1 MIFQMIKRKR
11 YDKLPLQAN
20 FYPVASMAYIQDKSS
35 RLSLI
40 SGQPLGGTSAASG
53 ALEIMLDRRLM
64 QVRVKHS
71 YYSPHPQRESFTFK
85 ILQ

>member
-1 MIFQMIKRKR
+1 MIKRKR

-20 FYPVASMAYIQDKSS
+20 FYPVPSMAYIQDKTS

-40 SGQPLGGTSAASG
+40 SGQPLGGSSAVSG

-64 QVRVKHS
+64 QVRVRPREWLS
-71 YYSPHPQRESFTFK
+71 NSPVTVLVIIKFY
-85 ILQ
+85 I

>member
-1 MIFQMIKRKR
+1 MIKRKR

-20 FYPVASMAYIQDKSS
+20 FYPVPSMAYIQDKTS

-40 SGQPLGGTSAASG
+40 SGQPLGGSSAASG

-64 QVRVKHS
+64 QVRVRPREWLS
-71 YYSPHPQRESFTFK
+71 NSPVTVLVIIKFY
-85 ILQ
+85 I

>member
-1 MIFQMIKRKR
+1 MIKRKR

-40 SGQPLGGTSAASG
+40 TGQPLGGSSAASG
-53 ALEIMLDRRLM
+53 SLEIMLDRRLM
-64 QVRVKHS
+64 QVSK
-71 YYSPHPQRESFTFK
+71 YSQSVLIIVIIRKFY
-85 ILQ
+85 I

>member
-1 MIFQMIKRKR
+1 MIKRKR

-20 FYPVASMAYIQDKSS
+20 FYPVPSMAYIQDKSS

-40 SGQPLGGTSAASG
+40 SGQPLGGSSAASG

-64 QVRVKHS
+64 QVSESPPHRYHHLEVLHLKF
-71 YYSPHPQRESFTFK
+71 YSKNLIP
-85 ILQ
+85 L

>member
-1 MIFQMIKRKR
+1 MIKRKR

-20 FYPVASMAYIQDKSS
+20 FYPVPSMAYIQDKTS

-40 SGQPLGGTSAASG
+40 SGQPLGGSSAASG

-64 QVRVKHS
+64 QVRVRPREGPS
-71 YYSPHPQRESFTFK
+71 NSPVTVLVIIKFY
-85 ILQ
+85 I

>member
-1 MIFQMIKRKR
+1 MIKRKR

-20 FYPVASMAYIQDKSS
+20 FYPVPSMAYIQDKSS

-40 SGQPLGGTSAASG
+40 SGQPLGGSSAASG

-64 QVRVKHS
+64 QVSNSTLATVQEQSSLH
-71 YYSPHPQRESFTFK
+71 PHKVLHLKF
-85 ILQ
+85 

>member
-1 MIFQMIKRKR
+1 MIKRKR

-40 SGQPLGGTSAASG
+40 SGQPLGGSSAASG
-53 ALEIMLDRRLM
+53 SLEIMLDRRLM
-64 QVRVKHS
+64 QVSKYSHS
-71 YYSPHPQRESFTFK
+71 VLIIVIIRKFY
-85 ILQ
+85 I

>member
-1 MIFQMIKRKR
+1 MIKRKR

-20 FYPVASMAYIQDKSS
+20 FYPVASMAYIQDKTS

-53 ALEIMLDRRLM
+53 SLEIMLDRRLM
-64 QVRVKHS
+64 QVRVTES
-71 YYSPHPQRESFTFK
+71 QSHPQPHKVTFE

>member
-1 MIFQMIKRKR
+1 MIKRKR

-20 FYPVASMAYIQDKSS
+20 FYPVPSMAYIQDKSS

-40 SGQPLGGTSAASG
+40 SGQPLGGSSAASG

-64 QVRVKHS
+64 QVSVSVATGSWQQCGNSH
-71 YYSPHPQRESFTFK
+71 HF
-85 ILQ
+85 ILIKFYI